1 MNGYEAL
8 AGALSDLANWSEDE
22 LASAVPPKHVAQQ
35 VTERARQI
43 AWAATMAGRGRIG
56 PDDLCRWLGRDG
68 EGGGDTLTLGRP
80 RTEPEPSG
88 WRRAWRAVRREVA
101 GLVARKP

>member
-1 MNGYEAL
+1 MNGFEAL
-8 AGALSDLANWSEDE
+8 AGALKDLADSAED
-22 LASAVPPKHVAQQ
+22 AVAGGDPPRHVVQQSA
-35 VTERARQI
+35 ERARQI

-80 RTEPEPSG
+80 HAEPEPSG